1 MFTFYQKTVIINKN
15 YYTKSPGKDV
25 RIGLYYK
32 NRDRFEKEMNEKVD
46 IRVHFGNLADLSVYV
61 TGTAGGSERH
71 RQ

>member
-1 MFTFYQKTVIINKN
+1 MK
-15 YYTKSPGKDV
+15 
-25 RIGLYYK
+25 
-32 NRDRFEKEMNEKVD
+32 EKVE